1 MVSREFVIL
10 SIALATIAGE
20 ARAQSVATARRPD
33 VVQAAAASDSAARQR
48 ALNDSLAA
56 DSTVTDS
63 RFTSTA
69 DSIAWARHKAVA
81 DRAVGLHLVVS
92 LKDRR
97 LVAMLGPDTLLST
110 PVAVASGNT
119 VEAAGRKFTFV
130 MPRGVRTVRGK
141 ESNPIWQPPDWLY
154 YETAAEFGLKV
165 AAMKGKSHK
174 LGDGRELEVRDSVVG
189 LIRPGEEWAPLP
201 TDEHLIFNGTVY
213 IPPMGTINRRVN
225 GVLGQYRLDLGEGF
239 LLHGTPFKNSIGL
252 AATHGCVR
260 LRDEDI
266 LWLYENVPVG
276 TKVYIY

>member
-1 MVSREFVIL
+1 MVSTKIFIL
-10 SIALATIAGE
+10 TAALLTFAGDAQGQSNATE
-20 ARAQSVATARRPD
+20 RRRQNIL
-33 VVQAAAASDSAARQR
+33 QAASNVDSSARK
-48 ALNDSLAA
+48 LAMTDTLTA
-56 DSTVTDS
+56 DATVGES
-63 RFTSTA
+63 RFTSAA
-69 DSIAWARHKAVA
+69 DSIAWTRAKATA
-81 DRAVGLHLVVS
+81 DRATGLHIVVS

-97 LVAMLGPDTLLST
+97 LVAMLGRDTMLST

-119 VEAAGRKFTFV
+119 VEAAGRKFTFT
-130 MPRGVRTVRGK
+130 MPRGTRTVRSK

-154 YETAAEFGLKV
+154 YETAAEFDLKV
-165 AAMKGKSHK
+165 AAMRGKSHK

-189 LIRPGEEWAPLP
+189 LVRDGEWAPLP